1 MYYLD
6 NNYWASGFGGLHWTG
21 LDWTG
26 LDWTGLDWTGLD
38 WNGLEWKLTLRYRRL
53 RVKYTHAFG
62 MEVKLEP
69 KEGTE
74 ERYGVISVS
83 KLYAFFLHTGFDD
96 LSTNLESFF
105 FSPHFFCFI
114 NSIGYIILFH
124 TQISFHT
131 NFFFAMYVYV
141 RTYIFTVHVKFN
153 ASMCA

>member
-6 NNYWASGFGGLHWTG
+6 NNYWASGIGGLHWTG

-26 LDWTGLDWTGLD
+26 LDWTGLE

-53 RVKYTHAFG
+53 RVKYAHAFG
-62 MEVKLEP
+62 MELKLEP

-83 KLYAFFLHTGFDD
+83 KLYTFFLHTGFDD

-105 FSPHFFCFI
+105 FHHIFLVS
-114 NSIGYIILFH
+114 YILLAILFYFTH
-124 TQISFHT
+124 KFHFTQIFSLLCT
-131 NFFFAMYVYV
+131 CMFA
-141 RTYIFTVHVKFN
+141 RTYLLC
-153 ASMCA
+153 M